1 MFKFLKVEATELN
14 VKLFGLLN
22 VLEEGNAV
30 TVLFDKNSGFA
41 Y

>member
-14 VKLFGLLN
+14 LKLFGLLN

-30 TVLFDKNSGFA
+30 TVLFDNNSGFA